1 MNKLKK
7 LKSEIKYNFLQIFND
22 RVFLF
27 SLIVVLLASIVM
39 MNKVNIYK
47 NNVNEYINAWDYIF
61 RVITSLFFVSWIFLP
76 TIIFITFNSIK
87 HSNINNNLLV
97 RAESKRIYI
106 LSKYLSLALIII
118 LFLSLLFISLF
129 IISLVESKFKIS
141 LGWSNAIIAE
151 TDLKV
156 LTDFLYVPN
165 FIDYMNPILVIV
177 LVFLQ
182 FFLIS
187 IIIVLFRDLLFYCF
201 KNTTVAIA
209 ITLLYLGYNFMYFG
223 AIPYISTA
231 NIAVFWFHKFKDD
244 KAITIL
250 LGNANNVQTLGCSLI
265 TSLILI
271 LILFY
276 LNLRRVKKIDASFI

>member
-1 MNKLKK
+1 
-7 LKSEIKYNFLQIFND
+7 
-22 RVFLF
+22 
-27 SLIVVLLASIVM
+27 M

-47 NNVNEYINAWDYIF
+47 NNVNEYLNAWGYIF
-61 RVITSLFFVSWIFLP
+61 RVITSPFFVSWIFLP

-87 HSNINNNLLV
+87 HSNINNNFLV

-141 LGWSNAIIAE
+141 LGWSNAIIGE
-151 TDLKV
+151 IDLKV

-187 IIIVLFRDLLFYCF
+187 IIIVLFRDLLFYFF

>member
-7 LKSEIKYNFLQIFND
+7 LKSKIKYNFLQIFNV
-22 RVFLF
+22 RVFIF

-47 NNVNEYINAWDYIF
+47 NNVNEYINSWDYIF
-61 RVITSLFFVSWIFLP
+61 RVITSPFFVSWILLP
-76 TIIFITFNSIK
+76 IIIFITFNSIK
-87 HSNINNNLLV
+87 YSNINNNLLV
-97 RAESKRIYI
+97 RAKSKRLYI

-129 IISLVESKFKIS
+129 IISLIESKFKVS
-141 LGWSNAIIAE
+141 LSWSNAINSE
-151 TDLKV
+151 TDLKI
-156 LTDFLYVPN
+156 LTNFLYVPN
-165 FIDYMNPILVIV
+165 FIDYMNPILVMFF
-177 LVFLQ
+177 VFLQ

-201 KNTTVAIA
+201 KNTTVAIS
-209 ITLLYLGYNFMYFG
+209 ITLVYLGYNFMYFG
-223 AIPYISTA
+223 DIPYISTA

-244 KAITIL
+244 KTITIL

-265 TSLILI
+265 ISIMSI

-276 LNLRRVKKIDASFI
+276 LNIRRVKKIDASFI